1 MFLVVITTIPQ
12 RSNALAITM
21 PCYVAQLNPGL
32 LRIVKRSSSPRY
44 RSYVTTGLG
53 AGGLSKLFYS
63 SSSSTGRN
71 RLFPLAGSAPP

>member
-32 LRIVKRSSSPRY
+32 LRIVNRSSSPRY

-53 AGGLSKLFYS
+53 AGGLSKLFYGS
-63 SSSSTGRN
+63 S
-71 RLFPLAGSAPP
+71 